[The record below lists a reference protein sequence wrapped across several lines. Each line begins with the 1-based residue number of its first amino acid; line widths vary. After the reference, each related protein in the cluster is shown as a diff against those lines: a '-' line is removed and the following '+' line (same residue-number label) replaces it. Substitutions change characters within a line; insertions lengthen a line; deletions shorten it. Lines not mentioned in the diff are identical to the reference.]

1 MGRMFK
7 VGFTDITLN
16 GATDLFE
23 FTVAANRAI
32 RIHHWHVTQRSDL
45 GDTNE
50 EVVNLVLKKGV
61 TAGSGG
67 SAVTPIAMD
76 LSAAAFTTVNRTV
89 TTPATGGV
97 EQWGPR
103 GWNIRIPEDHWLTP
117 ETAPRIDAADDP
129 AVLWMG
135 APADH
140 ILVSGYL
147 IFEEL

>member
-23 FTVAANRAI
+23 FTVPVGREI
-32 RIHHWHVTQRSDL
+32 KIHHWHVTQRSDL

-50 EVVNLVLKKGV
+50 EVLNLLLKKAV

-67 SAVTPIAMD
+67 SSVTPIAVD
-76 LSAAAFTTVNRTV
+76 LSAAATTTVNRTV
-89 TTPATGGV
+89 TTPGTGGV
-97 EQWGPR
+97 EAWGPR

-117 ETAPRIDAADDP
+117 ETAPRINDREDP
-129 AVLWMG
+129 AVLHMG
-135 APADH
+135 VPADH
-140 ILVSGYL
+140 ILVSGYV